1 MASGSKHGDD
11 TRGSKK
17 SQRGHPVSLV
27 TRSDS
32 QVASSSQMLD
42 QLRSK
47 AAERNRPIIPV
58 ILSGGSGTRLWPRS
72 RAMYPKQFIRFL
84 DSDDD
89 SFLGTTLK
97 RLPTG
102 SEFADPILM
111 CANDHRFLVQEEL
124 NKAGM
129 EHSHIVLEP
138 TARNTAPAI
147 AIAALVAERKNR
159 DATIV
164 VMPSDHV
171 IRDAQ
176 TFREA
181 ILKATE
187 IADEGRLVLFGIP
200 PESANTGYGYIQKG
214 ERLPEA
220 DDAFVVDRFM
230 EKPDVAT
237 AERYVADG
245 SYFWNSGIFVLN
257 VRTFIEELRYHA
269 PAILAAAEAA
279 LNDRKE
285 DLGFIRLGTEAY
297 KQAPNVS
304 VDYAIMEHTDKAVMM
319 PLDVGW
325 SDVGSWSSLWDIAP
339 HDENDNYASGEVVM
353 EDTHGSYI
361 FSEKSLVA
369 TLGVEDLVIVDTED
383 ALLVAKKSR
392 SQEISNMVKKLRAQS
407 RKEEQ
412 QHVRNARPW
421 GFFETLSNSPRFQV
435 KKLHVKPGAKL
446 SMQMHHHRSEHW
458 IVVKGTACCTIDDV
472 AQIVRENES
481 VYISATQWHRLENPG
496 KVPLE
501 IIEVQIGSYLGED
514 DIVRSE
520 DIYNRD
526 PDETK

>member
-1 MASGSKHGDD
+1 MATRSKHSDGG
-11 TRGSKK
+11 RGSKK
-17 SQRGHPVSLV
+17 ARSGLSASLV
-27 TRSDS
+27 TGGRHE
-32 QVASSSQMLD
+32 VASSSQLLD

-47 AAERNRPIIPV
+47 AGESSRPIIPV

-72 RAMYPKQFIRFL
+72 RAMYPKQFIRFFE
-84 DSDDD
+84 DNDD

-111 CANDHRFLVQEEL
+111 CSNDHRFLVQEEL
-124 NKAGM
+124 NQAGVDGG
-129 EHSHIVLEP
+129 HIVLEP
-138 TARNTAPAI
+138 ASRNTAPAI
-147 AIAALVAERKNR
+147 AIAALIAERKNR

-171 IRDAQ
+171 IKDPQA
-176 TFREA
+176 FSES

-187 IADEGRLVLFGIP
+187 IADMGRLVLFGIP
-200 PESANTGYGYIQKG
+200 PESPNTGYGYIQKG
-214 ERLPEA
+214 KPLPES
-220 DDAFVVDRFM
+220 DEAFAVERFM
-230 EKPDVAT
+230 EKPDLET

-279 LNDRKE
+279 LEDCAE
-285 DLGFIRLGTEAY
+285 DLGFLRLGAEAY
-297 KQAPNVS
+297 KEAPNVS
-304 VDYAIMEHTDKAVMM
+304 VDYAIMEHTSKAVMIPM
-319 PLDVGW
+319 DVGW
-325 SDVGSWSSLWDIAP
+325 SDVGSWSSLWEIAP
-339 HDENDNYASGEVVM
+339 HDEDDNYASGEVVM

-369 TLGVEDLVIVDTED
+369 TLGVEDLIIVDTAD

-392 SQEISNMVKKLRAQS
+392 SQEISDMVKKLRAQS

-472 AQIVRENES
+472 ATIVRENES

-520 DIYNRD
+520 DIYHRD
-526 PDETK
+526 PDETR